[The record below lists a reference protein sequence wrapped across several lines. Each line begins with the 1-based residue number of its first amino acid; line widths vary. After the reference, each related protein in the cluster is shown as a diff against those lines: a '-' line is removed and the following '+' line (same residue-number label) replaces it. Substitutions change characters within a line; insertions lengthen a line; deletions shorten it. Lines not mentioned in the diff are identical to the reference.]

1 MIYLQKPLSMS
12 IKPIKACLVAISLF
26 LFSIPVKAQVAKPFT
41 YSYTNNFSGTFN
53 GSETLVYHFTPL
65 SKNADGS
72 TVYDCRLVGV
82 KKRDEGNRF
91 NLNTDKIRETDFSN
105 SGVIEKLALL
115 NTPFKVTVDKK
126 GIVGD
131 IKGLE
136 EIAKAAQ
143 NKWVLKEGIYNQF
156 TDNYKALKNDIQML
170 FLKLPDKKI
179 TYGSEW
185 ATGDNRYKV
194 VAIKGALLDI
204 IVSPVNMQQNKRYSH
219 QLVYNDVTGLIQ
231 KSTESYLYIDSN
243 ARPIYKNDGNR
254 TCEITY
260 NIKIPALDTAWINMA
275 VRMSY
280 WSDALKKGSGYDSAK
295 TFAFFKENDPLFK
308 QDAYYRNIKLSTIQ
322 WLELKDRYKL
332 YDSLLMQTPNHI
344 INPMGV
350 HFSNKLGNS
359 LKQSA
364 DSTYDIVQYFHI
376 NPSFNA
382 WIQQS
387 LAQSYL
393 HDYSEDDF
401 RKAMRERKVIEAE
414 IEASIVNHRKEQLN
428 ARKLIDMMNT
438 SKLADVRQK
447 SKGLYIWVKAKA
459 EPTNKKQLL
468 NAARTLENMDDATT
482 KASNGGRYAMLI
494 YNMLYAAGDKG
505 AANTLL
511 NKTIAKL
518 ERYTA
523 DTLNSDRYAHQN
535 LLAHAYYLKY
545 TAAKP
550 ADSVKALQ
558 YLAKAA
564 QFSPKSN
571 KEKAY
576 TSFYDRVFL
585 KSQESYREEFIDRLF
600 KTGDEQQALAIFAEH
615 VNVNPERLD
624 EMEKIYTAKFP
635 DKAFKTF
642 FVSNVVSS
650 WQQAPDFVLKDIE
663 GKEHKLNTY
672 RDKWLVLDFW
682 GTWCGPCREEMPRVN
697 KFNEDITKGEYAGV
711 NFLSIACNDTQD
723 KVKAYLAENKF
734 TIPVLMSDR
743 EVEKT
748 YKIRGYPSKILISP
762 DGRMINI
769 NFGADWLAILK
780 KFNQLYASN

>member
-1 MIYLQKPLSMS
+1 MS

-105 SGVIEKLALL
+105 SGVVEKLALL

-126 GIVGD
+126 GIIGD
-131 IKGLE
+131 INGLD
-136 EIAKAAQ
+136 EIATAAK

-156 TDNYKALKNDIQML
+156 VDNYKALKNDIQML

-185 ATGDNRYKV
+185 IVGDNRYKV

-204 IVSPVNMQQNKRYSH
+204 VVSPVNTQQHKRYSH

-243 ARPIYKNDGNR
+243 ARPIYKNDGDR
-254 TCEITY
+254 TCQITY
-260 NIKIPALDTAWINMA
+260 NTQIPALDTAWINMA

-280 WSDALKKGSGYDSAK
+280 WSEALKKGTRNDSAK
-295 TFAFFKENDPLFK
+295 TFALFKIYDPLFK
-308 QDAYYRNIKLSTIQ
+308 NDAYYCNAKLSAIQ
-322 WLELKDRYKL
+322 KLDLEESYEL
-332 YDSLLMQTPNHI
+332 YESVLMRSPNHLI
-344 INPMGV
+344 DPMGV
-350 HFSNKLGNS
+350 HFYNKLGNS
-359 LKQSA
+359 LKQSP
-364 DSTYDIVQYFHI
+364 DSTYDIIKYFHV
-376 NPSFNA
+376 NPSFSS

-393 HDYSEDDF
+393 DDFSEEDF
-401 RKAMRERKVIEAE
+401 RKVMRERKVSDAETAEAISDHKKKVINALQLIE
-414 IEASIVNHRKEQLN
+414 
-428 ARKLIDMMNT
+428 MMNA
-438 SKLADVRQK
+438 SKLAGVSQK

-459 EPTNKKQLL
+459 QPNNKKQLL
-468 NAARTLENMDDATT
+468 DATRALENMDDATS
-482 KASNGGRYAMLI
+482 KATNSGRYAMLV
-494 YNMLYAAGDKG
+494 YNMLYAGGEKG
-505 AANTLL
+505 AANNLL
-511 NKTIAKL
+511 NKTITKL
-518 ERYTA
+518 EKYTA

-564 QFSPKSN
+564 QYSPKSN

-762 DGRMINI
+762 DGKMINI